1 MPRKFKTV
9 FIDSLLWL
17 QVNTD
22 ASLTRIA
29 NSASPWASKV
39 CGNQWSLP
47 IINPSTIVQNQR
59 LLVGFPNLGA
69 HDVIVLGTA
78 RLAFKI
84 TLNSDDANW
93 TVVQNLGRVI
103 VKPQLKFL
111 ATVMSATVTM
121 ISGRQQKRGRTPSTK
136 ALTSLIP
143 ETKLESDLVLE
154 IRIHLLQQTRP
165 LPMLI
170 AIDSTSHWISIC
182 LRATCRSIRARS
194 GTAWSMNSPSV
205 TTAWSGPRVLQTP
218 LTTSRTSA
226 WSTTWWPSQS
236 WPDD

>member
-47 IINPSTIVQNQR
+47 IINPSTIIQNQR

-78 RLAFKI
+78 RLALKI
-84 TLNSDDANW
+84 TLNSDDANR
-93 TVVQNLGRVI
+93 TVVQNLGRAF
-103 VKPQLKFL
+103 VKK
-111 ATVMSATVTM
+111 TTIK
-121 ISGRQQKRGRTPSTK
+121 ISGN
-136 ALTSLIP
+136 
-143 ETKLESDLVLE
+143 SDVCHCYNDLWKTAQE
-154 IRIHLLQQTRP
+154 RENAQYQG
-165 LPMLI
+165 
-170 AIDSTSHWISIC
+170 ID
-182 LRATCRSIRARS
+182 
-194 GTAWSMNSPSV
+194 
-205 TTAWSGPRVLQTP
+205 
-218 LTTSRTSA
+218 
-226 WSTTWWPSQS
+226 
-236 WPDD
+236 